1 MRCSISRCACST
13 QGADTDI
20 GVQRRCTFSA
30 RRLAKGA
37 DDLVKLFE
45 GETGKSFAG
54 SGTPQELAEAL
65 DVLRPIAQ
73 DAAQLILAQELER
86 SLRRLAS
93 KGLAK
98 RGLSWAA
105 GTLLRWRSGP
115 SLPRT
120 RTQSSGCGRG
130 RISCAPGTT
139 RASRHI
145 ARKVAVDDDLFLIGR
160 HAGEVVGVVMAGYD
174 GHRGWINYL
183 AVDPA
188 HRAAGLGRALIAEAE
203 RRLRMIGCPKINL
216 QVRGS
221 NTEVLAFYE
230 HLGFRVDDA
239 VSMGKRLVHDDH
251 GGDER
256 P

>member
-1 MRCSISRCACST
+1 VEIRTFAA
-13 QGADTDI
+13 ADEDA
-20 GVQRRCTFSA
+20 VVRLWA
-30 RRLAKGA
+30 RA
-37 DDLVKLFE
+37 DL
-45 GETGKSFAG
+45 
-54 SGTPQELAEAL
+54 
-65 DVLRPIAQ
+65 LRPWN
-73 DAAQLILAQELER
+73 DP
-86 SLRRLAS
+86 RRD
-93 KGLAK
+93 
-98 RGLSWAA
+98 
-105 GTLLRWRSGP
+105 
-115 SLPRT
+115 
-120 RTQSSGCGRG
+120 
-130 RISCAPGTT
+130 
-139 RASRHI
+139 I

-188 HRAAGLGRALIAEAE
+188 HRGAGLGRALIAEAE